1 MNKQS
6 KGFTLVELLVVIGI
20 LGILMGVLYPAISSA
35 LNNTAMNTFGMNG
48 KRIVDGI
55 IAANMDRQKVG
66 KPSVWPHNDENDGKS
81 KDATDIAGKSYGT
94 STEYF
99 KELFDIQHQTDGDN
113 WRPYID
119 GYEPGW
125 ISGAGV
131 APHQPGNIQQANNA
145 WIVASGITDEMGSFM
160 PVLVSRNADT
170 AKFPVSGQQDMST
183 NTDEIELGKIFPQPF
198 GNKGCVI
205 VFKGGQA
212 KSFKSRDA
220 RLVDIY
226 ASNSFKIPNKI
237 TLKYLQP

>member
-1 MNKQS
+1 MKKML

-48 KRIVDGI
+48 KKIVDGI

-170 AKFPVSGQQDMST
+170 AKFPASRTCRPTPTRSSLARSSRSRSATRVASSSSRAARRSPSSPAMRVWWTST
-183 NTDEIELGKIFPQPF
+183 RAT
-198 GNKGCVI
+198 
-205 VFKGGQA
+205 A
-212 KSFKSRDA
+212 SRSPT
-220 RLVDIY
+220 RLR
-226 ASNSFKIPNKI
+226 
-237 TLKYLQP
+237 

>member
-1 MNKQS
+1 MVTS
-6 KGFTLVELLVVIGI
+6 PVGF
-20 LGILMGVLYPAISSA
+20 
-35 LNNTAMNTFGMNG
+35 
-48 KRIVDGI
+48 
-55 IAANMDRQKVG
+55 
-66 KPSVWPHNDENDGKS
+66 
-81 KDATDIAGKSYGT
+81 
-94 STEYF
+94 
-99 KELFDIQHQTDGDN
+99 
-113 WRPYID
+113 
-119 GYEPGW
+119 
-125 ISGAGV
+125 
-131 APHQPGNIQQANNA
+131 APHQPGNLQQANNA